1 MPTPGVTGVVGVT
14 GVPGVPGVPGEFG
27 GIVEL
32 GDKGTWLR
40 ITSISSSGDV
50 ARAFTAKKRQ
60 VMTMVYKLYL
70 NILQKICICSSMKT
84 RLNFSKDDFVISF
97 PCPQKEKWG
106 FFRTFPFYLCVLT
119 ESLSPWNAEFWSWKP
134 LHRECTAAILLT
146 LSQHMSHHEI
156 LQCSPHN
163 MVGPGRGT

>member
-60 VMTMVYKLYL
+60 VMTMVYKMYL
-70 NILQKICICSSMKT
+70 EILQKICICSAMKT
-84 RLNFSKDDFVISF
+84 RLNFSKDDFVIKAFLVHKKKNEGSLELSF
-97 PCPQKEKWG
+97 
-106 FFRTFPFYLCVLT
+106 FICV
-119 ESLSPWNAEFWSWKP
+119 F
-134 LHRECTAAILLT
+134 
-146 LSQHMSHHEI
+146 
-156 LQCSPHN
+156 
-163 MVGPGRGT
+163 